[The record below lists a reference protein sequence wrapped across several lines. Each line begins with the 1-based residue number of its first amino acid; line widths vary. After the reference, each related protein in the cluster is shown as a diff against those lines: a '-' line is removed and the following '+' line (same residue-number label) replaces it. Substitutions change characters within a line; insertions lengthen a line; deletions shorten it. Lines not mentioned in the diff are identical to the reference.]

1 MRVENNTEAIETMN
15 VCVMRGFYD
24 EKGEYYETYYED
36 VPLSE
41 LPEKAVMSI
50 AFDYG
55 MSILYSKDDVLVVT
69 ENMEDIK
76 YIRQHEVSPRLFHGL
91 MAANRADNFNGY
103 MCYAINLEA
112 LRKRREKSRKT

>member
-1 MRVENNTEAIETMN
+1 MREENNIEMIDDMK
-15 VCVMRGFYD
+15 VCVMRAFYD
-24 EKGEYYETYYED
+24 EKGEYREAYYED
-36 VPLSE
+36 VLLSE

-55 MSILYSKDDVLVVT
+55 MSILYSKNDVLVVT
-69 ENMEDIK
+69 ENMQDIK
-76 YIRQHEVSPRLFHGL
+76 YLRQYEASPRLFHGL

-112 LRKRREKSRKT
+112 LRERREKSRKT